1 MIWPPDR
8 LWLTPAPVY
17 CAFYDLHGLKN
28 PNCSRFVEPSGLSW
42 YLVACWRIV
51 VDIESETG
59 TSGAARNLVQL
70 FARRSS
76 LWEQADFLQTCTQD
90 FMMMWK
96 YQRLAFEMT
105 KAIKES
111 NRFWFRSINI
121 YHPLNTW
128 DILLYTF
135 MWLPLNWSLNSS
147 K

>member
-70 FARRSS
+70 KFVRASRFPTNVHPGFHDDVKIP
-76 LWEQADFLQTCTQD
+76 ATFL
-90 FMMMWK
+90 
-96 YQRLAFEMT
+96 
-105 KAIKES
+105 
-111 NRFWFRSINI
+111 
-121 YHPLNTW
+121 
-128 DILLYTF
+128 
-135 MWLPLNWSLNSS
+135 
-147 K
+147 